1 MKRSNL
7 SSEGDSMALFTEVF
21 KRKEVKY
28 VLDERQ
34 CSYIQEAIGRLG
46 GMAPDAYGASRIT
59 SLYLDTEDRLLVRRS
74 LDKPLYKE
82 KLRLRWYGNLDE
94 TSVVFIELKKKYKG
108 VVYKRRVGCSLA
120 AVQAYLSGMA
130 YEEACTRFPLAD
142 QELAANSLSK
152 VSLQNIREID
162 QAVQRYCPLYQ
173 SMLIATE
180 RTAYAPVPKE
190 ECSAETDQGAF
201 VTQDGGNNRSSAS
214 VQIDSDVRIT
224 FDKRLAYRDLLGASQ
239 HANSGAHVGIPLLP
253 PDQAIMEVKVSGVF
267 PLWLSHALAECNA
280 YPNSFSKY
288 GEAYLACMRE
298 KNQQSYGRVKHR
310 VLADQAAS
318 VYRAPCEHV
327 RVGA

>member
-1 MKRSNL
+1 
-7 SSEGDSMALFTEVF
+7 MALFTEVF

-46 GMAPDAYGASRIT
+46 GMAPDEYGASRIT

-82 KLRLRWYGNLDE
+82 KLRLRWYGDLDE

-130 YEEACTRFPLAD
+130 YEEACTRFPLAN

-162 QAVQRYCPLYQ
+162 QAVQRYRPLYQ

-180 RTAYAPVPKE
+180 RTAYAPVSKE
-190 ECSAETDQGAF
+190 ECGGQTGQGAF
-201 VTQDGGNNRSSAS
+201 VTQNGGNRCSSAQ
-214 VQIDSDVRIT
+214 VDSDVRIT
-224 FDKRLAYRDLLGASQ
+224 FDKRLAYRDLMGASQ
-239 HANSGAHVGIPLLP
+239 HANSGTHVGIPLLP
-253 PDQAIMEVKVSGVF
+253 SNQAIMEVKVSGVF
-267 PLWLSHALAECNA
+267 PLWLSHTLAECNA

-298 KNQQSYGRVKHR
+298 KNQQSHDRTKHR
-310 VLADQAAS
+310 VLINQTAPA
-318 VYRAPCEHV
+318 YRAPRENMC
-327 RVGA
+327 VGA